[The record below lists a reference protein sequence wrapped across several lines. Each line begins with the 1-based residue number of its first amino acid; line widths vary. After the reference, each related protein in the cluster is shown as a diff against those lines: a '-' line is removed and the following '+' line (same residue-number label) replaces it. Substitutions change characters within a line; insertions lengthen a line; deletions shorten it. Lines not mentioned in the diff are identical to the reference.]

1 MAFVIVSVRKMETLH
16 IFSNVPWT
24 ACNLGDMC
32 NVPLDN
38 GTLQIVPKILFFFSH
53 DS

>member
-1 MAFVIVSVRKMETLH
+1 MAFVIVPVRKMETLH
-16 IFSNVPWT
+16 IFNNVPWR

-38 GTLQIVPKILFFFSH
+38 ENLV
-53 DS
+53 DSS